1 MLLADKTGGNMKKI
15 IIIISTFV
23 VVLSLCA
30 CEKDFTPPIRN
41 TSTKYYTTSTT
52 STTDSTLKT
61 TKSQSTIIN
70 LTETTTDLFVVTDVM
85 DTYLELQ
92 KIIGKDVE
100 KSIYCCDYG
109 DLELADEMHFKVGD
123 EVTIRYDKDMA
134 ETYPLQ
140 LTVREIYPAQW
151 N

>member
-1 MLLADKTGGNMKKI
+1 MKKSLL
-15 IIIISTFV
+15 IISVFAIV
-23 VVLSLCA
+23 ISLCA

-52 STTDSTLKT
+52 STTASTVKT
-61 TKSQSTIIN
+61 TKSQSTIIY
-70 LTETTTDLFVVTDVM
+70 LSDTKTDLFVVTDVM

-92 KIIGKDVE
+92 KVVGNDVE

-109 DLELADEMHFKVGD
+109 NLELADEMHFKVGD
-123 EVTIRYDKDMA
+123 EVTIRYDKDVA

-140 LTVREIYPAQW
+140 LTVREIYPASW